1 VQFGTFCTTDW
12 SVAFRLNIPKSGFII
27 PNMGIKKRQTK
38 TPIGPAIGIADA
50 LFTKVQQ
57 RVLGVLFGNPGRSFY
72 ANEVI
77 ALAGSGTGAVQRE
90 LTHLEAAG
98 LVTVTRVGKQ
108 KHYQANA
115 AAPVFEELRGLVLK
129 TSGLADV
136 LRAALA
142 PLAAQVS
149 AAFVY
154 GSVAKGQDTA
164 QSDID
169 LMVVSDSLSYAD
181 LFAALED
188 SANRLGRPV
197 NPTVYSQ
204 HELAKR
210 VREDNAF
217 LKRVLAQP
225 KLWLMGDRHDFAA

>member
-1 VQFGTFCTTDW
+1 
-12 SVAFRLNIPKSGFII
+12 
-27 PNMGIKKRQTK
+27 MGITKRSGK
-38 TPIGPAIGIADA
+38 TLPLPASGIADA

-57 RVLGVLFGNPGRSFY
+57 RVLAVLFGNPGRSFY
-72 ANEVI
+72 GNEVI

-90 LTHLEAAG
+90 LARLEAAG
-98 LVTVTRVGKQ
+98 LVAVTRVGNQ

-129 TSGLADV
+129 SSGLIDV

-142 PLAAQVS
+142 PLAPQIH

-181 LFAALED
+181 LFTVLEE
-188 SANRLGRPV
+188 ATNRLGRTV

-204 HELAKR
+204 QELDKR
-210 VREDNAF
+210 VRADNAF
-217 LKRVLAQP
+217 VKRVLAQP
-225 KLWLMGDRHDFAA
+225 NLWVIGEEHGIAA